1 MKTRLFALGL
11 WLMAFTSQASSLQSP
26 DSSLQSPD
34 SSLLTPDS
42 CLLTPDSC
50 LLTPSITD
58 VFKQMPDSLMPYL
71 SANNRLDFI
80 DFMDSNMKAEVTNQT
95 GGTSEMTA
103 LTDDSLS
110 IRMSDAL
117 RVDMLLFDLD
127 EPVDTIRQVIV
138 FVETFLSDS
147 IYGESVSKTFSLDW
161 QPVTRD
167 IPFNEAQR
175 KRLEPLNLQNILKWS
190 EDKLNNR

>member
-1 MKTRLFALGL
+1 MRNVDYFYRLRIRNVFMRDRLRACLVIIITHL
-11 WLMAFTSQASSLQSP
+11 
-26 DSSLQSPD
+26 
-34 SSLLTPDS
+34 SLLIPHYS
-42 CLLTPDSC
+42 AAQSLKE
-50 LLTPSITD
+50 

-71 SANNRLDFI
+71 TQNNRLDFI
-80 DFMDSNMKAEVTNQT
+80 DFMDSNMKAEVSNLT

-110 IRMSDAL
+110 IRMSEAL
-117 RVDMLLFDLD
+117 RVDMLLLNLD
-127 EPVDTIRQVIV
+127 EPVDSIRQVIV
-138 FVETFLSDS
+138 FVETFLADS
-147 IYGESVSKTFSLDW
+147 VYGESVCKTYSVDW
-161 QPVTRD
+161 QPVTKD

>member
-11 WLMAFTSQASSLQSP
+11 WLMAFTSQASAHQQTPDSFLQS
-26 DSSLQSPD
+26 
-34 SSLLTPDS
+34 PDS

-50 LLTPSITD
+50 LLTPSLSD

-117 RVDMLLFDLD
+117 RVDMLLLNLD
-127 EPVDTIRQVIV
+127 EPVDSIRQVIV
-138 FVETFLSDS
+138 FVETFLADS
-147 IYGESVSKTFSLDW
+147 VYGESVCKTYSVDW
-161 QPVTRD
+161 QPVTKD